1 MRYTTLLPF
10 AAAATAFVIP
20 DEATA
25 QTLVLET
32 ETSHDEGSSWWA
44 GVPSVDDLR
53 SSLEDTFSSAVDAFD
68 ASAKSLADALPD
80 MDFEIPDF
88 LPSSTWERPGKGH
101 HGSPIHHGTTN
112 LTVYQAIQK
121 SNYTTKFA
129 KLIDEY
135 PDIVKALN
143 STEFNVTAFVPTD
156 KAFEKIP
163 EDHKKP
169 SKEFIEKVLQYHFV
183 PGLYTAGRVL
193 FSHTLPTA
201 LEEEALGGKAQ
212 RLRVSVGLF
221 GLRINFYSKVVVANL
236 VCNNH
241 RSLQT

>member
-10 AAAATAFVIP
+10 AAIATAFVIP

-25 QTLVLET
+25 QKLALKP
-32 ETSHDEGSSWWA
+32 ETSHDDESPWWA
-44 GVPSVDDLR
+44 GVPSLDELR
-53 SSLEDTFSSAVDAFD
+53 SSIEDTFSSAVDAFD

-80 MDFEIPDF
+80 IEVEIPDF
-88 LPSSTWERPGKGH
+88 LPSSWERPGKGH
-101 HGSPIHHGTTN
+101 HGSPVHHGTTN
-112 LTVYQAIQK
+112 LTIYEAIQK

-143 STEFNVTAFVPTD
+143 STKHNITAFVPTD

-163 EDHKKP
+163 EHHKEP

-183 PGLYTAGRVL
+183 PGLYSAGRVL
-193 FSHTLPTA
+193 VSHTLPTA
-201 LEEEALGGKAQ
+201 LKEEALGGKAQ

-236 VCNNH
+236 V
-241 RSLQT
+241 